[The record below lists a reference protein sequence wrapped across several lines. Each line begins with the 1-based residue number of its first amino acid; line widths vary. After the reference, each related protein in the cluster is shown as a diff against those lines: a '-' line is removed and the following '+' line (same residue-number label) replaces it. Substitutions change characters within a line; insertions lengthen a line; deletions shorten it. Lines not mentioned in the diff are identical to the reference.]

1 MDNMDNITIETIVAL
16 FKNTTEKKR
25 VKQIK
30 DELFHQLFPDTL
42 LVEPST
48 QEELNKT
55 VDRLLKEDQKRR
67 EEQFLVKDKNGKY
80 SKRKGHKNIGTPRP
94 PVIPS
99 NYIGKAGECAV
110 ISELMFRGYNANT
123 MLLDEGIDIIATK
136 DNIYY
141 YIQVKTTYIKDG
153 KLYVK
158 IKKERFDKYID
169 NQIRYVI
176 VGRYGKDDDWH
187 NIFFVFDPNTIERF
201 AKYEQCINESDEAL
215 NIKIE
220 FEPRTGKYF
229 MYDNSKRADVSY
241 YINKFL

>member
-1 MDNMDNITIETIVAL
+1 MESMDNITIEAIVTL
-16 FKNTTEKKR
+16 FQKATDKKR

-30 DELFHQLFPDTL
+30 DELLHQQFPNDI
-42 LVEPST
+42 LVEPSI
-48 QEELNKT
+48 QDKLNKI
-55 VDRLLKEDQKRR
+55 VERLLKEDQKRGK
-67 EEQFLVKDKNGKY
+67 ESFLTKDKSGKY
-80 SKRKGHKNIGTPRP
+80 SKRKEHRLIDGVSSTIG
-94 PVIPS
+94 S
-99 NYIGKAGECAV
+99 SYIGKAGECAV

-141 YIQVKTTYIKDG
+141 YIQVKTTYVKDG
-153 KLYVK
+153 RLYVK
-158 IKKERFDKYID
+158 IKKERFDKYIE

-176 VGRYGKDDDWH
+176 VGRYGKEGDLR

-201 AKYEQCINESDEAL
+201 ARYEQCINESEDAL

-229 MYDNSKRADVSY
+229 MYDNNKRADVSY

>member
-1 MDNMDNITIETIVAL
+1 MDNMDNIAIETIVAL
-16 FKNTTEKKR
+16 FQKATDKKR

-30 DELFHQLFPDTL
+30 DELLHQQFPEDI
-42 LVEPST
+42 LVEPSV
-48 QEELNKT
+48 QEELNKI
-55 VDRLLKEDQKRR
+55 VERLLKEDQKRGK
-67 EEQFLVKDKNGKY
+67 ESFLIKDKSGRY
-80 SKRKGHKNIGTPRP
+80 SKRKEHKLVDGVLPTIG
-94 PVIPS
+94 S
-99 NYIGKAGECAV
+99 SYIGKAGECAV

-153 KLYVK
+153 RLYVK
-158 IKKERFDKYID
+158 IKKERFDKYIE

-176 VGRYGKDDDWH
+176 VGRYGKGDDLR

-201 AKYEQCINESDEAL
+201 ARYEQCINESDEAL

-229 MYDNSKRADVSY
+229 MYDNNKRADVSY

>member
-1 MDNMDNITIETIVAL
+1 MDNMNNITIETIVAL
-16 FKNTTEKKR
+16 FKNTTERKR

-30 DELFHQLFPDTL
+30 DELFHQQFPEDI
-42 LVEPST
+42 LVEPSV
-48 QEELNKT
+48 QEDLNKI
-55 VDRLLKEDQKRR
+55 VECLLKEDQKHK
-67 EEQFLVKDKNGKY
+67 EESYLTKDKSGKY
-80 SKRKGHKNIGTPRP
+80 SKRRNRR
-94 PVIPS
+94 IPIDTQDPIIDS

-136 DNIYY
+136 NNIYY
-141 YIQVKTTYIKDG
+141 YIQVKTTYLKNG
-153 KLYVK
+153 RLYVK
-158 IKKERFDKYID
+158 IKKERFDKYIE

-176 VGRYGKDDDWH
+176 VGRYGKDDDLH

-201 AKYEQCINESDEAL
+201 ARYEQCINESDEAL

-229 MYDNSKRADVSY
+229 MYDNNKRADVSY

>member
-16 FKNTTEKKR
+16 FQKTTDKKR

-30 DELFHQLFPDTL
+30 DELLHQQFPEDI
-42 LVEPST
+42 LVEPSV
-48 QEELNKT
+48 QEELNKI
-55 VDRLLKEDQKRR
+55 VERLLKEDQKRSK
-67 EEQFLVKDKNGKY
+67 ESFLIKDKSGRY
-80 SKRKGHKNIGTPRP
+80 SKRKEHKLVDGVLPTIG
-94 PVIPS
+94 S

-153 KLYVK
+153 RLYVK
-158 IKKERFDKYID
+158 IKKERFDKYIE

-176 VGRYGKDDDWH
+176 VGRYGKEGDLR

-201 AKYEQCINESDEAL
+201 ARYEQCINESDEAL

-229 MYDNSKRADVSY
+229 MYDNNKRADVSY